1 MTGPRSTAIGGQ
13 PRRAPWTAGLLLL
26 TSTMA
31 IAAAGDDL
39 KVTPVVADGRVLAS
53 FNAAQAWTPE
63 AREVAQTG
71 LALTFTFDVEL
82 RRPSAVWFDS
92 TLAHV
97 VVASSV
103 RLEALTG
110 SYHLSRFRDG
120 RVVKSDSSRDE
131 RQAREWMTTF
141 DQVPLEPTQPLEPNV
156 EYYVRVRLYASPK
169 RTFSLWSLWPWSRD
183 SSSGRAS
190 FTFMR

>member
-1 MTGPRSTAIGGQ
+1 
-13 PRRAPWTAGLLLL
+13 LLLL
-26 TSTMA
+26 TFTIGS
-31 IAAAGDDL
+31 AAAGDDL

-103 RLEALTG
+103 RFDALTG

-120 RVVKSDSSRDE
+120 RVVKSDSTRDE
-131 RQAREWMTTF
+131 RPAREWMTTF
-141 DQVPLEPTQPLEPNV
+141 DQVALEPTQPLEPNV